1 MSHLMVLLVGE
12 GLSGIRTLHHVGQ
25 HLVVVGIA
33 QHVIPN
39 DETYF
44 SNRAQLRIEHAESVI
59 DRNMHH
65 SRMGAQ
71 GTIVCRIAVLG
82 QMDRFILSKQ
92 GPQPFRFQDCRF
104 AGLSWIIRAVEVS
117 CQICRAPML
126 PRALARSSAR
136 SAARMWT
143 GALTAR
149 SIGFNSPEHRLSC
162 WCPPQVPQVGKVV
175 GGGRGHDS
183 GKQLC
188 FFWNRGSTLNCVFGN
203 GSSTFDS
210 RVGTQV
216 LH

>member
-1 MSHLMVLLVGE
+1 MQNQSLIETCTTAGWGRRARLFVGLLCLVRWIDSSFLSKVRSHFG
-12 GLSGIRTLHHVGQ
+12 S
-25 HLVVVGIA
+25 
-33 QHVIPN
+33 
-39 DETYF
+39 
-44 SNRAQLRIEHAESVI
+44 
-59 DRNMHH
+59 
-65 SRMGAQ
+65 
-71 GTIVCRIAVLG
+71 RIAG
-82 QMDRFILSKQ
+82 S
-92 GPQPFRFQDCRF
+92 PACRGSS
-104 AGLSWIIRAVEVS
+104 GLLEAS

-203 GSSTFDS
+203 GCCTFDS